1 MSEVIVAGGGAAG
14 VGAALGA
21 AAAGAHVTLLE
32 RAPFL
37 GGAATLSNVL
47 TYCGFWTQADPP
59 LACVGGAG
67 RRVLDEI
74 ATLGVDVRPQRMSS
88 SGVVVALIEP
98 EAVKLALDR
107 ILARAGVEVI
117 LHARIS
123 GASSAGDRVRD
134 LRVLDHSGEFTLAA
148 DAYVDGT
155 GEADLAYFS
164 GAATRFG
171 DVDGRYQN
179 GTLAIRFGGIEPGAD
194 ISRATWERAIV
205 AGKARG
211 LAPLTKEHGLVV
223 RMQGSGEV
231 LAFLAD
237 EAYDAR
243 DAYALSAAEHHAR
256 EQAWSYLE
264 AIRALPGHERAYI
277 VASGPM
283 IGTRESRHIVARYAL
298 TADDVLSARTFDDTI
313 ALGGWPVEYHGGPGL
328 RSIWKRI
335 ANDGA
340 YGIPLRS
347 LQSVDRANLF
357 SAGRTL
363 DADPFAFSSLRVMG
377 TAFATGQAA
386 GVAAAYVAAGNDAAD
401 EAVRDELRRQG
412 AILELP
418 AVQEVTQR

>member
-1 MSEVIVAGGGAAG
+1 MSDVIVAGGGAAG

-21 AAAGAHVTLLE
+21 AAAGARVTLLE

-37 GGAATLSNVL
+37 GGAATLSSVL

-59 LACVGGAG
+59 LDCVGGAG
-67 RRVLDEI
+67 RRVLDELE
-74 ATLGVDVRPQRMSS
+74 TLGVDVRPTRMSV

-98 EAVKLALDR
+98 EAVKIALDR

-117 LHARIS
+117 LHARIA
-123 GASSAGDRVRD
+123 GAAADGNRVREV
-134 LRVLDHSGEFTLAA
+134 RVLDHRGEFTLAA
-148 DAYVDGT
+148 EAFVDGS

-171 DVDGRYQN
+171 GADGAYQN
-179 GTLAIRFGGIEPGAD
+179 GTLAIRFGGIDPGAD
-194 ISRATWERAIV
+194 ISRGTWEGAIV

-211 LAPLTKEHGLVV
+211 LSPLTKEHGLIV
-223 RMQGSGEV
+223 RMPGSGDV

-243 DAYALSAAEHHAR
+243 DAYALSGAERHAR
-256 EQAWSYLE
+256 EQAWSYLA
-264 AIRALPGHERAYI
+264 AIRGLPGHERAYI
-277 VASGPM
+277 AASGPM
-283 IGTRESRHIVARYAL
+283 IGTRESRHIVASYAL
-298 TADDVLSARTFDDTI
+298 TSDDVLSARVFDDTV
-313 ALGGWPVEYHGGPGL
+313 ALGGWPVEYHGGPGT

-335 ANDGA
+335 ANDRA

-347 LQSVDRANLF
+347 LQSVDRTNLF
-357 SAGRTL
+357 AAGRTL
-363 DADPFAFSSLRVMG
+363 DADAFAFSSLRVMG

-386 GVAAAYVAAGNDAAD
+386 GVAAAYVAANTPA
-401 EAVRDELRRQG
+401 EPETVRAELRRQG

-418 AVQEVTQR
+418 LQEYPER

>member
-1 MSEVIVAGGGAAG
+1 MADVIVAGGGAAG

-21 AAAGAHVTLLE
+21 TAAGAHVTLLE

-37 GGAATLSNVL
+37 GGAATLSNIL

-59 LACVGGAG
+59 LDCVGGAG
-67 RRVLDEI
+67 RAVLDEI
-74 ATLGVDVRPQRMSS
+74 ARLGVDVAPQRMSV

-117 LHARIS
+117 VHARIA
-123 GASSAGDRVRD
+123 GASSAGDRVHT
-134 LRVLDHSGEFTLAA
+134 LRVLDHRGEFTLAA
-148 DAYVDGT
+148 GSYVDAT
-155 GEADLAYFS
+155 GEADLAHFS

-171 DVDGRYQN
+171 DAEGRYQN
-179 GTLAIRFGGIEPGAD
+179 GTLAIRFGGIAADAD

-205 AGKARG
+205 AAKARG
-211 LAPLTKEHGLVV
+211 VEPLTKEHGLVV
-223 RMQGSGEV
+223 RLGGSGHV

-243 DAYALSAAEHHAR
+243 DAYALSVAERHGR
-256 EQAWSYLE
+256 EQAWAYRD
-264 AIRALPGHERAYI
+264 AIRSLPGHEGAYI
-277 VASGPM
+277 VATGPM
-283 IGTRESRHIVARYAL
+283 IGTRESRHILARYAL
-298 TADDVLSARTFDDTI
+298 TAEDVLAARLFDDTV
-313 ALGGWPVEYHGGPGL
+313 ALGGWPVEYHGGPGT

-335 ANDGA
+335 ADDRA

-347 LQSVDRANLF
+347 LQSRDRVNLF
-357 SAGRTL
+357 AAGRTL

-386 GVAAAYVAAGNDAAD
+386 GVAAAYVAAGADAGPA
-401 EAVRDELRRQG
+401 AVRAELRRQG

-418 AVQEVTQR
+418 AAQE